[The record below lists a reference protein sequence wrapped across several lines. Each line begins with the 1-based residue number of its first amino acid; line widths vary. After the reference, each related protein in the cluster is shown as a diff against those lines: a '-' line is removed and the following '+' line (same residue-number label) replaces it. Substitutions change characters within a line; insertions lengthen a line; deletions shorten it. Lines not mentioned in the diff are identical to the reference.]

1 MASLSKLQ
9 DLWTRTQNNQYLQR
23 WFGDMRLLVELFVLV
38 NLAFLTLD
46 IYLAHSTNDFHRRTE
61 YIPLYYSAVA
71 PVLLFIGLVARER
84 FGYVAVWRDLGYLV
98 GWLGVL
104 IGLTGVVLHLDS
116 RFFYDNTL
124 KSLTYAAPFAAP
136 LAYTGIGLL
145 LIVNRMVDSRNIE
158 WAYWIL
164 LLALGGFVGNFVFSL
179 TDHAVNGFFRAIEWL
194 PVISSAFAISFLL
207 VPFLVRIERR
217 FLLLAAVILMIQ
229 AVVGVLGFLLHIL
242 ADLEGPSS
250 RMIENIVHGAPPFAP
265 LLFPNLV
272 LLSLIALWALRSH
285 VPEQSQLIP
294 EDNPQSTSVPT
305 S

>member
-1 MASLSKLQ
+1 MASLNRIR
-9 DLWTRTQNNQYLQR
+9 DLWTRTQSNAQLQR
-23 WFGDMRLLVELFVLV
+23 WFSDVRLLVEVFVLI

-46 IYLAHSTNDFHRRTE
+46 IYLAHSTNDFHRRSE

-71 PVLLFIGLVARER
+71 PLLLFIGLVARER
-84 FGYVAVWRDLGYLV
+84 FGYSTVWRDLGYLV
-98 GWLGVL
+98 GWSGVL
-104 IGLTGVVLHLDS
+104 IGLTGVILHLDS

-145 LIVNRMVDSRNIE
+145 LIANRMVDSRSID

-164 LLALGGFVGNFVFSL
+164 LFALGGFLGNFVFSL

-194 PVISSAFAISFLL
+194 PVVTSAFAISFLL
-207 VPFLVRIERR
+207 VPFLVRIEGR
-217 FLLLAAVILMIQ
+217 FLMLCAIVLLLQ
-229 AVVGVLGFLLHIL
+229 AFVGMLGFLLHVL

-250 RMIENIVHGAPPFAP
+250 RMFENVVHGAPPFAP

-272 LLSLIALWALRSH
+272 LLSLIALGALREHLVEVGHDPVPAVSH
-285 VPEQSQLIP
+285 E
-294 EDNPQSTSVPT
+294 
-305 S
+305 